1 MITGAEQC
9 LDDYH
14 YIRSKIDVV
23 SKIFIHGQEEQLS
36 RILRMLDQDDVI
48 LNGHL
53 AATSL
58 GRPRSNSRSYDF
70 NRTCLPG
77 NIAYLRLREREQ
89 EDLKRRSLSSSTYV
103 SRRPYERRRRISEQ
117 GNDFLMSKCATRQ
130 TLRKTGLDSFLLNS
144 ETRRRVDDDQTSDSL
159 MSRSA
164 LARQRT
170 KEQNTDSR
178 LSTSAAQRS
187 IIEQEYDSL
196 RSKYATRQR
205 PSGQDGDASLSNAA
219 IQQQANERANDSFK
233 SESASRKRKDER
245 NVDSFSSDLASQQQA
260 INEGANSVLSNTDAQ
275 KQIDKKGKDLSATKY
290 ASEQQKEIERTDLSS
305 SNTAAQKK
313 TDKKEKDLSSA
324 NSAHDQQKERESSDL
339 SSSNAIKQKQ
349 TSNQTKNLSSA
360 KSDTQTDQD
369 GQIAELLPSSSTDQK
384 QKQASTEEKSSK
396 EKPVVQDEK
405 QEQSKK
411 DAEVK
416 NRKAKASNVEAEE
429 SNADDEYFLSQAYD
443 LLSFVAHYEESS
455 SDDQSQENQ
464 DSLGYLVCEWTTP
477 KLPSSSTPIA
487 SAAAAIDHFTIERQ
501 FGGQNWLPLGEKID
515 TAQNKIEL
523 GLSSLLDEQIQE
535 NIPSS
540 YRLKAHFKSGK
551 TWTSKPTNEINVDSL
566 ASGRFIKPDV
576 EILSPN
582 SVQLTWQPTGDEK
595 TTKYHI
601 EKKESHQKQ
610 WTKVS
615 TVSLLQDVAQIDDLT
630 DAEQCEF
637 RLVPSKLDENES
649 ELLTVQNVNEWL
661 RSLHIE
667 PISANIVDIDI
678 SEEGFK
684 QFDQYKVE
692 YAAMDQPDQW
702 NQVSNITRDAAHLT
716 IEKLRAGVDYKFRL
730 TPILRGSAT
739 AKKDAISS
747 QLSLVLDVKMP
758 LTRKGRLMKN
768 EIKSSEPPTQFAIHQ
783 TDPKTVFI
791 EAILPSNKPALFE
804 DIFDVYSKKDTAND
818 DWVKVGTIDKDH
830 LNMTI
835 KNLPEN
841 TAYTFKIHNQSAPS
855 SDEQSN
861 IVQEFNFETASVKLY
876 DPSLFLEKVEK
887 TLESVVSGVMQ
898 AAAGHQPLDDP
909 LNISLNDVIQ
919 KLFKEEDLVPNE
931 QYGFDTLALSEDL
944 QLFHGPKQM
953 MLQQLTIDETSESSK
968 HDGEI
973 IIHNYRKAEHELQ
986 PVTVREEHGN
996 TRIGNIDGDVIIRN
1010 VVTDVLLTNDQKR
1023 NQLSMNIVGQAF
1035 LKRVQGTL
1043 TASKFKGIIVVKN
1056 VDRP

>member
-14 YIRSKIDVV
+14 YIRSKIDV
-23 SKIFIHGQEEQLS
+23 IHGQEEQLS

-58 GRPRSNSRSYDF
+58 GRSRSNSRSYDF

-117 GNDFLMSKCATRQ
+117 GNDFLMSKCAARQ
-130 TLRKTGLDSFLLNS
+130 ILRETCLDSFLSNS

-164 LARQRT
+164 LARQRI
-170 KEQNTDSR
+170 KEQNSDSR
-178 LSTSAAQRS
+178 LSTSTAQRS
-187 IIEQEYDSL
+187 VIEQEYDAL

-205 PSGQDGDASLSNAA
+205 TSGQDSDSL
-219 IQQQANERANDSFK
+219 K
-233 SESASRKRKDER
+233 SESPSQKRKDER
-245 NVDSFSSDLASQQQA
+245 SVDCFSSDLASLQQG
-260 INEGANSVLSNTDAQ
+260 ISEGTNSVLSNTDAQ
-275 KQIDKKGKDLSATKY
+275 KQIDKKGKNLSSTKS
-290 ASEQQKEIERTDLSS
+290 AGEQQKEVERTDPSS
-305 SNTAAQKK
+305 ANTATQKK
-313 TDKKEKDLSSA
+313 TDKKGNDLSLA
-324 NSAHDQQKERESSDL
+324 NSANERQKEGESADL
-339 SSSNAIKQKQ
+339 SLSNAVKQKQ
-349 TSNQTKNLSSA
+349 TSKQTKDFSSA
-360 KSDTQTDQD
+360 KSDIQADQD
-369 GQIAELLPSSSTDQK
+369 GQTAELLPLSSTDQK
-384 QKQASTEEKSSK
+384 QKQASTEEKSAK
-396 EKPVVQDEK
+396 EKPVVQEEK

-416 NRKAKASNVEAEE
+416 DRKAKASNVEAEE
-429 SNADDEYFLSQAYD
+429 SNTDDEYFLSQAYD
-443 LLSFVAHYEESS
+443 LLSFVAHYGESS
-455 SDDQSQENQ
+455 SDDQNHENQ

-477 KLPSSSTPIA
+477 KLPSSSTPIVA
-487 SAAAAIDHFTIERQ
+487 AAAAIDHFTIERQ
-501 FGGQNWLPLGEKID
+501 FDGQSWVPLGEKID

-551 TWTSKPTNEINVDSL
+551 TWTSKPTNDINVDSL

-601 EKKESHQKQ
+601 EKRESHQKQ

-637 RLVPSKLDENES
+637 RLVPSTIDENES

-667 PISANIVDIDI
+667 PISANIVDVDI

-768 EIKSSEPPTQFAIHQ
+768 EIKSTEPPTQFAIHQ

-887 TLESVVSGVMQ
+887 TLESVVSSVMQ